1 MQTLINHSA
10 SAFNYSKANLYTGQV
25 TQKPIVA
32 YEPEKQTLNTIDVW
46 KIRSMS
52 KPAGRRQHR
61 FVN

>member
-1 MQTLINHSA
+1 MQTLINRSA
-10 SAFNYSKANLYTGQV
+10 SPLNYSKANLYTGEV
-25 TQKPIVA
+25 TQKQIVA
-32 YEPEKQTLNTIDVW
+32 HELEKQTLSTIDVW